1 MGIVEIRKVQKMKMN
16 QYLEDVPNGDL
27 EEFFID
33 VYFKEVGETELL
45 TKEEELELI
54 KIIKDENADPEIQEM
69 ARERFINANLRLV
82 ISIATRY
89 QSDHLNLLDLIQ
101 EGNIG
106 LLKALDKFEYERGF
120 KFSTYATYWIRQE
133 ISRSIMEKEH
143 LIRKPVHIFD
153 KRRRIKDSRA
163 KFAEEHGRAPEF
175 EEISEMTGISARTV
189 KEISEIDFGLTSL
202 DRLIKDESED
212 TFYSLIADEK
222 TVNPE
227 DTLLVQNEIE
237 IVKILLDSLNERER
251 EMVEYRFGFKD
262 GNFYTF
268 EKLGQMYGLSKERIR
283 QIFKRIFTR
292 VRNQTVLAGYEEA
305 MQT

>member
-1 MGIVEIRKVQKMKMN
+1 MKKFDKTA
-16 QYLEDVPNGDL
+16 DVPNGDL
-27 EEFFID
+27 EEYFID

-45 TKEEELELI
+45 NKEEELELI
-54 KIIKDENADPEIQEM
+54 KIIKDEDADPKVRDS

-106 LLKALDKFEYERGF
+106 LLKALEKFEYERGF

-133 ISRSIMEKEH
+133 ISRSIMEKDH
-143 LIRKPVHIFD
+143 LIRKPVHVFD
-153 KRRRIKDSRA
+153 KRRRIKDSTA
-163 KFAEEHGRAPEF
+163 KFVELNGRPPEYT
-175 EEISEMTGISARTV
+175 EISEMTGISPRTV

-202 DRLIKDESED
+202 DRLIQDEGED
-212 TFYSLIADEK
+212 TFYSLIADDK
-222 TVNPE
+222 TINPE
-227 DTLLVQNEIE
+227 ESFLVHNEIE
-237 IVKILLDSLNERER
+237 VVREVLESLNDRER

-268 EKLGQMYGLSKERIR
+268 EKLGNMYGLSKERIR
-283 QIFKRIFTR
+283 QIFKKIFSR
-292 VRNQTVLAGYEEA
+292 VRNQTALAGYETPVKA
-305 MQT
+305 